1 MNKKMRETEM
11 RLKIRARKPVWLLEA
26 DGSLVY
32 LELTALPPTQKH
44 HLQAACSLTGLLH
57 ESVMH
62 SSTLPCKQ
70 IYEDKL
76 SPQFI

>member
-1 MNKKMRETEM
+1 MNRKMRETEM

-44 HLQAACSLTGLLH
+44 HLQAACSPHWAPT
-57 ESVMH
+57 
-62 SSTLPCKQ
+62 
-70 IYEDKL
+70 
-76 SPQFI
+76 